1 MNRAFLTEKGE
12 YFASFKSKN
21 ILNGAIKEV
30 LVINPL
36 SEIKEHNFQMKL
48 QLAISNRKLASQKIN
63 ETDGEEREGYE
74 VLLEESNK
82 IIKEISEKKFHKKV
96 KKLRCH
102 IIANVIGDYYKI
114 NVMLP
119 KSWQNDYKYVFEA
132 LDEKQRQSL

>member
-1 MNRAFLTEKGE
+1 
-12 YFASFKSKN
+12 
-21 ILNGAIKEV
+21 
-30 LVINPL
+30 
-36 SEIKEHNFQMKL
+36 MKL
-48 QLAISNRKLASQKIN
+48 QLAVSNRNIASQKIN
-63 ETDGEEREGYE
+63 ETDGEERNSYQI
-74 VLLEESNK
+74 LLEESNK

-96 KKLRCH
+96 KKLRCR